1 MAQELGSL
9 AFSPTKSLQNNN
21 LIRYLSSSVNGIE
34 LVKQDNYGQVIAVLC
49 KEVGARLAEEIE
61 AMGIEVATRFAK
73 EKWFQQIILEG
84 NSSRVINACLPGG
97 TK

>member
-1 MAQELGSL
+1 MSQELGSL
-9 AFSPTKSLQNNN
+9 AFSPTRSLQNNI

-34 LVKQDNYGQVIAVLC
+34 LVKQHNYAQVIAVLC

-61 AMGIEVATRFAK
+61 AMGLEVATWFAK
-73 EKWFQQIILEG
+73 EKWLQQIILEG
-84 NSSRVINACLPGG
+84 DASKVINACLPGG